1 MLDGGKKLSVT
12 FTWSDPTFYVKPHTY
27 ELQYHRSD
35 PGTYAFEE
43 YCHADDPKQSGSVVA
58 PPQK

>member
-1 MLDGGKKLSVT
+1 VLSVT
-12 FTWSDPTFYVKPHTY
+12 STWDDPAIYLKPHTY
-27 ELQYHRSD
+27 EMTYHKSE

-43 YCHADDPKQSGSVVA
+43 YCHADDEAQGGSVVA